1 MNYIDNTDANSFFAQ
16 VYALVEQIPAGTVM
30 TYGQIADIL
39 GGARSARYVGFAMSS
54 APEARGL
61 PCHRVVNRKGEM
73 APGAVFGSPQRQRAL
88 LEAEGVPFRRDGRV
102 DLALC
107 RFEPPEAFPY
117 ISEQQSDE

>member
-1 MNYIDNTDANSFFAQ
+1 MRHTGNTNAPSFFEQ

-39 GGARSARYVGFAMSS
+39 GSARSARYVGFAMSG
-54 APEARGL
+54 APEAREL

-73 APGAVFGSPQRQRAL
+73 APGAVFGSPHRQRAL
-88 LEAEGVPFRRDGRV
+88 LEAEGVPFRQDGHV

-107 RFEPPEAFPY
+107 RFEPPEV
-117 ISEQQSDE
+117 